1 MGRRSLLCAAAS
13 TAGPVRSTW
22 RMLGQTIKVSP
33 TSILSSPECDWPG
46 AYRSASTSMKR
57 RQASLL
63 QRGSPPLLRSNIA
76 PGLNRSLLTIYV
88 STQFAH
94 CFGSFNSASDANYR
108 YWRILPVAP
117 AATFS
122 PFPPVRTAHREHVL
136 RVELTH
142 SPRSLERPLLA
153 QSKCSTHPRVGSR
166 TGLSATKRIPI
177 VPEGRKLFE
186 NHRSDRTNRRAFR
199 GTSFF
204 DGRQLRPA
212 HDLTEAGI
220 SVYAR
225 TGAPAMVRLRRH

>member
-46 AYRSASTSMKR
+46 AYRSASTSMKL

-153 QSKCSTHPRVGSR
+153 QSSVRRIRVWGHGQGCQPQSESRSSRKAESCSRITVV
-166 TGLSATKRIPI
+166 TEQIDGLSVEP
-177 VPEGRKLFE
+177 LFSMAD
-186 NHRSDRTNRRAFR
+186 NS
-199 GTSFF
+199 
-204 DGRQLRPA
+204 
-212 HDLTEAGI
+212 
-220 SVYAR
+220 
-225 TGAPAMVRLRRH
+225 APPMT